1 MSLQA
6 HTEELASAILH
17 NNDQLSRKFGAIDGQ
32 LQESKKMGE
41 AMHTNNARIK
51 QEFEKI
57 NTKLDAHDQGLRTH
71 HKALTA
77 MRSDFKAQRPSAA
90 LTAGGVSPAAP
101 VSRLDINELN
111 RMARNF

>member
-1 MSLQA
+1 MA
-6 HTEELASAILH
+6 EHTNEIASAILH
-17 NNDQLSRKFGAIDGQ
+17 NNDQLSRKFGAIDEQ
-32 LQESKKMGE
+32 LRESAKMGE
-41 AMHTNNARIK
+41 AMHMNNAMLK
-51 QEFEKI
+51 DQFAKI

-77 MRSDFKAQRPSAA
+77 MRSDLNAQRPSAA